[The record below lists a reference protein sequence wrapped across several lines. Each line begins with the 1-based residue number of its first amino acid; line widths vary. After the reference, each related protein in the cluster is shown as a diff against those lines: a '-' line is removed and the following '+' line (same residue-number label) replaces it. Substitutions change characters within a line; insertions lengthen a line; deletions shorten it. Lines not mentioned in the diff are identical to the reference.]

1 MEISRSRYGH
11 LLLSGLGLS
20 LLILA
25 NTGCMGLAAYVLHA
39 WKGNMVPAEFDGL
52 EGRRVAVVCISDSIS
67 TGPNSV
73 SEMLASAVHQVLSQN
88 VPNIEMVDRQE
99 IADWNDNYEKD
110 RIDPLEI
117 GKGVDAEMIVA
128 IDLMP
133 LKLRD
138 GQTLLRGRA
147 DAAIS
152 VYDLTSDDQ
161 KIFSRR
167 PPQIVFP
174 VTSAYSSTDMS
185 LRSFRRKFITV
196 IAHRLG
202 RYFYEYDLKE
212 DFARDRPF
220 VGS

>member
-11 LLLSGLGLS
+11 LLLSALGLS

-25 NTGCMGLAAYVLHA
+25 NTGCTGFAAYVLHA
-39 WKGNMVPAEFDGL
+39 WKGNMVPAEFYGL
-52 EGRRVAVVCISDSIS
+52 EGRRVAVVCMSDSIS
-67 TGPNSV
+67 AGPNSV
-73 SEMLASAVHQVLSQN
+73 SEMLAAAVHRLLSQN
-88 VPNIEMVDRQE
+88 VSDIDLVDRQE
-99 IADWNDNYEKD
+99 IADWTDNYDKD

-147 DAAIS
+147 DAAVS
-152 VYDLTSDDQ
+152 VYDLTSDDREV
-161 KIFSRR
+161 FSRR
-167 PPQIVFP
+167 PPQIVYP

-185 LRSFRRKFITV
+185 LRRFRRRFIAV
-196 IAHRLG
+196 IAQRLS

-212 DFARDRPF
+212 DFARDKPF